1 MAKSQQTFN
10 KSEKEKK
17 RRKKKE
23 DKEDKRQARKL
34 EKEQNGP
41 KSFEDMISYVDEN
54 GFFHDTPPD
63 PTKKKILKVEDIVIS
78 VPSREHVPFD
88 PIRHGTVKFFN
99 NEKGYGFI
107 IDSET
112 KESVF
117 VHVNGAYAAIKENDK
132 VVFEIEMGQKGPN
145 ATRVKIDEEPEK
157 KPTPKVAGTPT
168 AISSEEE

>member
-17 RRKKKE
+17 RRKKME
-23 DKEDKRQARKL
+23 DKVEKRQARKL

-54 GFFHDTPPD
+54 GLFHNTPPD
-63 PTKKKILKVEDIVIS
+63 PSKKKILKVEDIVIS
-78 VPSREHVPFD
+78 VPSRDHEPID

-107 IDSET
+107 VDNET
-112 KESVF
+112 QESLF
-117 VHVNGAYAAIKENDK
+117 VHVNSAYAAIKENDN
-132 VVFEIEMGQKGPN
+132 VVFEIEMGQKGTN
-145 ATRVKIDEEPEK
+145 ATRVKFDN
-157 KPTPKVAGTPT
+157 A
-168 AISSEEE
+168 A